1 MGSIIMK
8 IKIVIINLKRST
20 DRRQRITEQLKAC
33 NIPYEFLEA
42 TDSDNIDDEWI
53 ENNIAQ
59 YLKDIYYNK
68 KHHSVNKNALACAD
82 SHRRA
87 QKLAANY
94 EDGYTVILE
103 DDVELANNFQN
114 KIKSIVRVMKNNHL
128 HIAFTGYHIFNG
140 KISKHHNLKLNKKLS
155 RLNFYKYP
163 TDGKIAGAYSY
174 IVDNI
179 GANSLVKENI
189 PKIQDTA
196 DTFYI
201 NEKNIN
207 DSTILL
213 YPKLAT
219 TGYFDSTIGYKKNNT
234 SLLKNLK
241 DTIFL
246 LSRKNRILLN
256 LLKLYKERQW

>member
-1 MGSIIMK
+1 MK
-8 IKIVIINLKRST
+8 IKIVVINLKRST
-20 DRRQRITEQLKAC
+20 DRRRRITEQLKTC
-33 NIPYEFLEA
+33 KIPYEFLDA
-42 TDSDNIDDEWI
+42 TDSHNIDDEWI
-53 ENNIAQ
+53 ENNIEE

-87 QKLAANY
+87 QKLAVNY

-103 DDVELANNFQN
+103 DDVELANNFQD
-114 KIKSIVRVMKNNHL
+114 KITAIVKIMEMNQL

-140 KISKHHNLKLNKKLS
+140 ETSKHPSLKLSGKFPT
-155 RLNFYKYP
+155 LNFYRYP
-163 TDGKIAGAYSY
+163 RDGKIAGAYSY

-179 GANSLVKENI
+179 GANSLVKGNI

-241 DTIFL
+241 DTIFM